1 MSKLHAAESE
11 MLKGITVEW
20 IDSEL
25 IDLLPARG
33 AHEADWS
40 SRRKAAPF
48 NRLLRH
54 TLDWADTLPPKV
66 KPLAVME
73 RYPRLANLLAANWQ
87 DPLAAGGCL
96 RDLVIDTRGG
106 RQGFPPDVL
115 EDLVIL
121 RRFFTFG
128 PDINA
133 RRRHR

>member
-1 MSKLHAAESE
+1 MSKLRVADRE
-11 MLKGITVEW
+11 MLEGITVEW
-20 IDSEL
+20 IDYEM
-25 IDLLPARG
+25 IDLLPATGPR
-33 AHEADWS
+33 EPDWTHQ
-40 SRRKAAPF
+40 RKAAPF

-66 KPLAVME
+66 KPNALME
-73 RYPRLANLLAANWQ
+73 CYPRLANLLAADWQ
-87 DPLAAGGCL
+87 DPLAAGNCL
-96 RDLVIDTRGG
+96 RDLVVDTRGG
-106 RQGFPPDVL
+106 RQGFAPEVL